1 MESSI
6 SKSLGCLFMTED
18 LIARARKMAKW
29 VKPSRESSLG
39 FFPVLSEFSL
49 SPSENDIFHKPIR
62 AMSLF

>member
-1 MESSI
+1 
-6 SKSLGCLFMTED
+6 MTED